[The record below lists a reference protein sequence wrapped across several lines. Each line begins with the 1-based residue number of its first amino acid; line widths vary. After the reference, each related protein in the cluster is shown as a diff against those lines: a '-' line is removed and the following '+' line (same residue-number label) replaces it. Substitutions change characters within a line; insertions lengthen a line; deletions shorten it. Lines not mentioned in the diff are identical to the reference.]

1 MFNGQRVS
9 SITQNG
15 LVQTASAASP
25 NTELTQ
31 EKPTSRQR
39 QTRSEPPASRGPSE
53 VILKDGPVPIRLPVF
68 KPKNENSVIKIIQKE
83 WDREV
88 QRLDAKQNNKI
99 PGLGEK
105 SLV

>member
-1 MFNGQRVS
+1 MTS
-9 SITQNG
+9 G
-15 LVQTASAASP
+15 LTAALSNQLTSP
-25 NTELTQ
+25 NPDSNT
-31 EKPTSRQR
+31 EKPSSRQR
-39 QTRSEPPASRGPSE
+39 QVRSEPPASRAPTE
-53 VILKDGPVPIRLPVF
+53 IVLKDGPVPIHLPVF

-88 QRLDAKQNNKI
+88 QRLNSKSNNKI